1 MMQPSHDV
9 EGLLRREQR
18 AALPLARQFHLYLN
32 PFLLFKDASHGSR
45 FARACALSYNR
56 AIRAILLRYLRRW
69 GLVTIVLFLG
79 ITPAQWI
86 AAHGAESII
95 PAATLAIG
103 TSLGLAVIAVIAAV
117 YLLLG
122 MQPE

>member
-1 MMQPSHDV
+1 MQPPCDV
-9 EGLLRREQR
+9 ESLLGRGQR

-45 FARACALSYNR
+45 FARECALSYNR
-56 AIRAILLRYLRRW
+56 AVRSILLPYLRRW
-69 GLVTIVLFLG
+69 ALISALLFLG
-79 ITPAQWI
+79 IAPAQAI
-86 AAHGAESII
+86 AVLGSASTI

-103 TSLGLAVIAVIAAV
+103 TSLALTVTAVIFAV

-122 MQPE
+122 MHPE